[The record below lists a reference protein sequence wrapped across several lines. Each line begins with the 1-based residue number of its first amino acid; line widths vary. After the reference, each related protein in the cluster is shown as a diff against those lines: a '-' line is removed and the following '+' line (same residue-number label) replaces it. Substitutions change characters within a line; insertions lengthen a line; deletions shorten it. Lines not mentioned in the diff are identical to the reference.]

1 MKYYSI
7 ATWYLCISIHFDSEN
22 LKPQLVKHLDSLVR
36 FQGVGAGGGEALVST
51 GYIPGLGVGVLHSL
65 TSLSFT
71 S

>member
-7 ATWYLCISIHFDSEN
+7 ATWYLCISSHFDSEN
-22 LKPQLVKHLDSLVR
+22 LKPHLDSLVR

-65 TSLSFT
+65 TSLSLT

>member
-7 ATWYLCISIHFDSEN
+7 ATWYLCKSIHFDSEN
-22 LKPQLVKHLDSLVR
+22 LKPHLDSLVR
-36 FQGVGAGGGEALVST
+36 FQGVGAGGGGEVLVST